1 LKKSIVVGIFC
12 VLILVSIP
20 IVSGKQHLYPKEEG
34 PYTIFISG
42 TPGSIGHEENL
53 PKVLPFIDLEYP
65 EKIVISFFMLPMFIV
80 NGKLQPV
87 DFPAQIR
94 LYGFKGFCTPFPLIM
109 LKHFLFG
116 RIRIFGIADE
126 MIAWEV

>member
-12 VLILVSIP
+12 VFILISIP
-20 IVSGKQHLYPKEEG
+20 LVSGKQHLYPKEDG
-34 PYTIFISG
+34 PYIISISG
-42 TPGSIGHEENL
+42 TPGSIVYEENL
-53 PKVLPFIDLEYP
+53 PKVLPFMDLEYP
-65 EKIVISFFMLPMFIV
+65 EKVSISFFMLPIFFV

-87 DFPAQIR
+87 NFPAQIR
-94 LYGFKGFCTPFPLIM
+94 LYGFKGFCPPLSAIM

-126 MIAWEV
+126 MIDWEV